1 MATDEKFPTGV
12 AAVIVIALPQ
22 TFCEVSMPDQPLP
35 SVSFDELSNTLLPL
49 GTVNSPSELQ
59 GLLCG
64 KLCGGANLTEVS
76 WLLEAVEF
84 LDFTS
89 APDEKVR
96 HLLTRLFHATRLQ
109 LHSEF
114 GLRLMLP
121 DDESDMVERI
131 AALGQWCHGFLT
143 GFGTTGAR
151 NELSEDARDTLQDLA
166 AIVHITA
173 DDEEEDEH
181 DYMEVTEYVR
191 MAATSLFYEFSPE
204 PLPPPAQN
212 LNPPVL
218 H

>member
-1 MATDEKFPTGV
+1 
-12 AAVIVIALPQ
+12 
-22 TFCEVSMPDQPLP
+22 MPDQPVP

-64 KLCGGANLTEVS
+64 KLCGGARLTEVS

-84 LDFTS
+84 LDFS
-89 APDEKVR
+89 NAPDEKVR

-121 DDESDMVERI
+121 DDDSDMGERI

-143 GFGTTGAR
+143 GLGTTGAR
-151 NELSEDARDTLQDLA
+151 ENLSEEARDTLQDLA

-173 DDEEEDEH
+173 DDEDEDEH

-191 MAATSLFYEFSPE
+191 MAATSLFYEFSTE
-204 PLPPPAQN
+204 LPPVKAASGH
-212 LNPPVL
+212 PPVL

>member
-1 MATDEKFPTGV
+1 
-12 AAVIVIALPQ
+12 
-22 TFCEVSMPDQPLP
+22 MPDQPVP

-64 KLCGGANLTEVS
+64 KLCGGARLTEVS

-84 LDFTS
+84 LDFS
-89 APDEKVR
+89 NAPDEKVR

-109 LHSEF
+109 LHSEL

-121 DDESDMVERI
+121 DDDSDMGERI

-143 GFGTTGAR
+143 GLGTTGAR
-151 NELSEDARDTLQDLA
+151 ENLSEEARDTLQDLA

-173 DDEEEDEH
+173 DDEDEDEH

-191 MAATSLFYEFSPE
+191 MAATSLFYEFSTE
-204 PLPPPAQN
+204 LPPVKAASGH
-212 LNPPVL
+212 PPVL

>member
-1 MATDEKFPTGV
+1 
-12 AAVIVIALPQ
+12 
-22 TFCEVSMPDQPLP
+22 MPDQPVP

-64 KLCGGANLTEVS
+64 KLCGGARLTEVS

-84 LDFTS
+84 LDFS
-89 APDEKVR
+89 NAPDEKVR

-121 DDESDMVERI
+121 DDDSDMGERI

-143 GFGTTGAR
+143 GLGTTGAR
-151 NELSEDARDTLQDLA
+151 ENLSEEARDTLQDLA

-173 DDEEEDEH
+173 DDEDEDEH

-191 MAATSLFYEFSPE
+191 MAATSLFYEFSTE
-204 PLPPPAQN
+204 LPPVKAASGHPS
-212 LNPPVL
+212 VL

>member
-1 MATDEKFPTGV
+1 
-12 AAVIVIALPQ
+12 
-22 TFCEVSMPDQPLP
+22 MPDQPVP

-64 KLCGGANLTEVS
+64 KLCGGARLTEVS

-84 LDFTS
+84 LDFS
-89 APDEKVR
+89 NAPDEKVR

-109 LHSEF
+109 LHSEL

-121 DDESDMVERI
+121 DDDSDMGERI

-143 GFGTTGAR
+143 GLGTTGAR
-151 NELSEDARDTLQDLA
+151 ENLSEEARETLQDLA

-173 DDEEEDEH
+173 DDEDEDEH

-191 MAATSLFYEFSPE
+191 MAATSLFYEFSTE
-204 PLPPPAQN
+204 LPPVKAASGH
-212 LNPPVL
+212 PPVL